1 MSPVRK
7 VDTGSAPNFRM
18 PDPTPR
24 RWGLPLVAAA
34 SALTMAGAVALSGL
48 VLVQREAD
56 RRDAV
61 RDAAVLS
68 DVSSFITQF
77 TSPDPFNANDYAD
90 GILARATG
98 PFAAQFTERMNE
110 IVVQVAQA
118 EPTKGT
124 VEAVGIERW
133 NDDGSADLVAAART
147 TTKLPDGTKIDSGNR
162 WVLTAT
168 KEEGQWKISSL
179 LQVI

>member
-1 MSPVRK
+1 MSPVHK
-7 VDTGSAPNFRM
+7 IEADSPAPFRM

-24 RWGLPLVAAA
+24 RWGLPIVGALCALV
-34 SALTMAGAVALSGL
+34 MAGALALSTL
-48 VLVQREAD
+48 VLIRQEAD
-56 RRDAV
+56 RRDDV

-77 TSPDPFNANDYAD
+77 TSPDPINANAYAD

-98 PFAAQFTERMNE
+98 PFAQQFKERMNE

-118 EPTKGT
+118 EPTQGT

-133 NDDGSADLVAAART
+133 NEDGSADLVAAART
-147 TTKLPDGTKIDSGNR
+147 TTKLPDGEKIESGNR

>member
-1 MSPVRK
+1 MSPVHK
-7 VDTGSAPNFRM
+7 IDVDAPARFRM
-18 PDPTPR
+18 PDPPQR
-24 RWGLPLVAAA
+24 RWGLPVVAAA
-34 SALTMAGAVALSGL
+34 SALGVAGALALSTL
-48 VLVQREAD
+48 VLVGEESD

-98 PFAAQFTERMNE
+98 PFAEQFRDRMNE

-118 EPTKGT
+118 EPTQGA

-133 NDDGSADLVAAART
+133 NEDGSADLVAAART
-147 TTKLPDGTKIDSGNR
+147 TTTLPDGEKIVSGNR